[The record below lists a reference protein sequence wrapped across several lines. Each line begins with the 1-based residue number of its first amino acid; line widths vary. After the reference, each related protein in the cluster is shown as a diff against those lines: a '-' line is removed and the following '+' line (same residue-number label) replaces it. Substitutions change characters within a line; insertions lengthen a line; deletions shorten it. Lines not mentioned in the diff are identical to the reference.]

1 MESPLVTTEWL
12 ARHTE
17 RSDLFLIDVS
27 VDNVIGKEPI
37 VYDEPITI
45 PGSYKVSI
53 DHELSDTETAGIH
66 VFPKVKQIQQVAQK
80 LGLTPKSTIVL
91 YDDQGIYSAPRA
103 WWIFKSY
110 GFDKV
115 FILDGGLPKWRAEG
129 RETASDHLTSSSASL
144 LDITED
150 LDINVSAVKTV
161 PDLLENIESGISTV
175 VDVRAEA
182 RFYGK
187 APEPR
192 PGVRSGHI
200 PKSCNLPFMN
210 VLSSD
215 GLTFKS
221 AGDLNALFESQNFS
235 SDASFI
241 FSCGSGMTA
250 CIMLVAAIVAGYEN
264 VSLYDGSWA
273 EWGADAS
280 LPIEL

>member
-1 MESPLVTTEWL
+1 MGSPLVSTEWL
-12 ARHTE
+12 ASHKDQP
-17 RSDLFLIDVS
+17 DLFLLDVS
-27 VDNVIGKEPI
+27 VDNVVGKEPI
-37 VYDEPITI
+37 VYEELITI

-66 VFPKVKQIQQVAQK
+66 VFPTAKQIQQVAQK
-80 LGLTPKSTIVL
+80 LGFTPKSTIVL

-103 WWIFKSY
+103 WWIFKSF
-110 GFDKV
+110 GFEKV
-115 FILDGGLPKWRAEG
+115 FILDGGLPKWQAEG
-129 RETASDHLTSSSASL
+129 RATATSHLEPYSQSGESTYERNPA
-144 LDITED
+144 
-150 LDINVSAVKTV
+150 AVKTSTDV
-161 PDLLENIESGISTV
+161 LSNIDSEESTV

-210 VLSSD
+210 VLTSD

-221 AGDLNALFESQNFS
+221 VDELKALFEAQNFS
-235 SDASFI
+235 QDASFI

-250 CIMLVAAIVAGYEN
+250 CIMLVAAIVAGYDN

>member
-12 ARHTE
+12 ANHVDQP
-17 RSDLFLIDVS
+17 DLFLLDVS
-27 VDNVIGKEPI
+27 VDNVVGKEPI
-37 VYDEPITI
+37 VYEELIII

-80 LGLTPKSTIVL
+80 LGLTPKSMIVL

-110 GFDKV
+110 GFERV
-115 FILDGGLPKWRAEG
+115 FILDGGLPKWQAEG
-129 RETASDHLTSSSASL
+129 RATAANHLEPNSQSGDSTY
-144 LDITED
+144 ER
-150 LDINVSAVKTV
+150 NPVAVKSSKDV
-161 PDLLENIESGISTV
+161 LSNIDSEESTV
-175 VDVRAEA
+175 IDVRAEA

-210 VLSSD
+210 VLTSD

-221 AGDLNALFESQNFS
+221 VDELKALFDAQNFS
-235 SDASFI
+235 QNASFI

-250 CIMLVAAIVAGYEN
+250 CIMLVAAIVAGYQN

>member
-1 MESPLVTTEWL
+1 MGSPLVSTEWL
-12 ARHTE
+12 ANHVDQPE
-17 RSDLFLIDVS
+17 LFLLDVS
-27 VDNVIGKEPI
+27 VDNVVGKEPI
-37 VYDEPITI
+37 IYDELITI
-45 PGSYKVSI
+45 PDSYKVSI

-66 VFPKVKQIQQVAQK
+66 VFPTAKQIQQVAQK
-80 LGLTPKSTIVL
+80 LGFTPKSTIVL

-103 WWIFKSY
+103 WWIFKSF
-110 GFDKV
+110 GFEKV
-115 FILDGGLPKWRAEG
+115 FILDGGLPKWQAEG
-129 RETASDHLTSSSASL
+129 RATAANHLEPSHQSCDSSFERNPA
-144 LDITED
+144 
-150 LDINVSAVKTV
+150 AVKSSTDV
-161 PDLLENIESGISTV
+161 LSNIDSEESTV

-221 AGDLNALFESQNFS
+221 VDELKALFDAQNFS
-235 SDASFI
+235 QDAPFI

-250 CIMLVAAIVAGYEN
+250 CIMLVAAIVAGYDN